1 MGNVV
6 ESVSNHKT
14 EVVLLGGIA
23 ATFYHLHK
31 ERQEKE
37 ELKSLL
43 RTALESK
50 QVGVKEFENVLNQVY
65 LKDNV

>member
-6 ESVSNHKT
+6 EKVAEHKT
-14 EVVLLGGIA
+14 EVVLLGGVF

-37 ELKSLL
+37 ELKALL
-43 RTALESK
+43 KTALESK
-50 QVGVKEFENVLNQVY
+50 QVGVKEF
-65 LKDNV
+65 